1 MMKFLLSKHSRSIFI
16 FALLSLF
23 MCMAAGKVYAEER
36 NPVVKIDNTSYTSS
50 GTEVTLRLWMFNWK
64 YAVPNTKKYNA
75 RFTGDVSLYI
85 DDKEVGKLN
94 SMWGLISG
102 SSYTFFKDE
111 PGIVGKSSDINL
123 DGTNV
128 GTAQF
133 QDLKSVQTCPYN
145 NNTTENSWYTVD
157 LKLSF
162 NKSFSYYGHKI
173 TVKGKWQD
181 QSSGS
186 VVEKNVTL
194 ANDINGFVR
203 PINLK
208 VQPSGDNMVFSWKQ
222 QGYNNNASTLGKW
235 IVYKREDGNNVK
247 LGEVAANEH
256 SLSIEKKQY
265 SCSNGYIM
273 TFLPNVCE
281 GEETVCG
288 LTTSLAATGHQINDD
303 DICQMCGHSFFRYH
317 TSDGNIVDISGKDFG
332 ANVVSHEVVDGE
344 CVIEFDAPITKIP
357 QYAFKTTKLVGEL
370 RIPNTVTS
378 IQDYAFNLCTGLTGN
393 LVIPNS
399 VTEIGNNAFY
409 KCTGFNGTLT
419 LSSNLKTIGDNAFY
433 ECSGFTGSLTLPN
446 SVTTIG
452 RSAFIF
458 CNSFTNLELPK
469 ALSAIPYQAFR
480 NCSGLS
486 GNLVIPD
493 GVTEIGEYA
502 FYGCPGFKG
511 TLKLSSNLK
520 TIGKYAF
527 YSCSGFTKIEFP
539 ETMSLNVIPEWTF
552 WGCTSLSG
560 NLVIP
565 NSVTKIGDN
574 AFYNCKGFNGTLT
587 LSNNLKVIGENAF
600 EQCSGFT
607 GALTLPNSL
616 TTIESMTFM
625 GCSGFTGNLT
635 IPNSVTTIGSYAFN
649 NCSGFTG
656 DLIIPNS
663 VTKIGNEA
671 FSDCSGFTG
680 NLTISNSVTT
690 IGNYT
695 FFRCS
700 GFTGDLI
707 IPNSVTTIG
716 IEAFSYCSEFKGNLT
731 IPNSV
736 TTIEERAFLGCSG
749 FTGNLTI
756 PNSVTTIGPSAFL
769 GCSGFTGNLTISN
782 SVTTIGKQAFYECY
796 GFTGDLTIP
805 NSVTTIENSTFEN
818 CFGFKGKL
826 TIPNSV
832 TTIGNSAFGGCF
844 GFTGKLTI
852 PNSVTTIGN
861 SAFGGCSGFTG
872 KLTIPN
878 SVTTI
883 GYSAFGGCSGFTGD
897 LIIPN
902 SVTTI
907 GNLAF
912 RGCSGFTGDLSL
924 PKSLEIVGSLSFTNC
939 KKIKTIKFQS
949 LPKVLDGSLDN
960 YINYKAI
967 FSLSDDSYISDKAS
981 GTVNAISYTRVMTSN
996 WGTLVLPYPLKLTG
1010 NEPYRLYSID
1020 NMTGEELVLKQ
1031 LEGVVAAG
1039 TPCVVKRN
1047 GSEAELTF
1055 GNNKA
1060 KLNMAI
1066 NDQLMDG
1073 MNFSGTYW
1081 TKDVTNGYIIAKDCF
1096 WSVAELNKSD
1106 LVKGVKVKPFRA
1118 WLDGT
1123 SPNGASQLSICVSDT
1138 ATGIGAAGT
1147 IDVLNDTA
1155 TEYYDLSGKRLDEP
1169 QKGVNIVRM
1178 KSGKT
1183 MKIIIK

>member
-23 MCMAAGKVYAEER
+23 MCMAAGKASAAGL
-36 NPVVKIDNTSYTSS
+36 NPVVKIDKTSYTSS

-64 YAVPNTKKYNA
+64 YAAFSPKQYNA
-75 RFTGDVSLYI
+75 RFTGDVYLYI

-94 SMWGLISG
+94 SMWILISG

-111 PGIVGKSSDINL
+111 PGAVGKSSDINL

-133 QDLKSVQTCPYN
+133 QDFKSEQTYPYN
-145 NNTTENSWYTVD
+145 SNTKENSWSTVD

-186 VVEKNVTL
+186 VVTKDVTL
-194 ANDINGFVR
+194 DNTINGFVR
-203 PINLK
+203 PVNLSA
-208 VQPSGDNMVFSWKQ
+208 QPSGDKTVFSWEQ
-222 QGYNNNASTLGKW
+222 EGYNNNASTLGKW
-235 IVYKREDGNNVK
+235 IVYKREGDNNVK

-273 TFLPNVCE
+273 TFLPNACE

-288 LTTSLAATGHQINDD
+288 LTTSLAATGHKPNAD

-317 TSDGNIVDISGKDFG
+317 TSDGNMVDISGKDFG
-332 ANVVSHEVVDGE
+332 AKVVAHEVVDGE
-344 CVIEFDAPITKIP
+344 CVIEFDAPITQIP
-357 QYAFKTTKLVGEL
+357 RAAFQRKKLAGKL

-399 VTEIGNNAFY
+399 VTEIGSNAF
-409 KCTGFNGTLT
+409 N
-419 LSSNLKTIGDNAFY
+419 
-433 ECSGFTGSLTLPN
+433 E
-446 SVTTIG
+446 
-452 RSAFIF
+452 
-458 CNSFTNLELPK
+458 
-469 ALSAIPYQAFR
+469 
-480 NCSGLS
+480 
-486 GNLVIPD
+486 
-493 GVTEIGEYA
+493 
-502 FYGCPGFKG
+502 
-511 TLKLSSNLK
+511 
-520 TIGKYAF
+520 
-527 YSCSGFTKIEFP
+527 
-539 ETMSLNVIPEWTF
+539 
-552 WGCTSLSG
+552 
-560 NLVIP
+560 
-565 NSVTKIGDN
+565 
-574 AFYNCKGFNGTLT
+574 CKGFNGTLT
-587 LSNNLKVIGENAF
+587 LSNNLKVIGESAF

-607 GALTLPNSL
+607 GALILPNSL
-616 TTIESMTFM
+616 TTIESVTFM

-635 IPNSVTTIGSYAFN
+635 IPNSVTIIGSYAFRG
-649 NCSGFTG
+649 CSGFTG

-663 VTKIGNEA
+663 VTKIGNDA
-671 FSDCSGFTG
+671 FSDCSGFNG
-680 NLTISNSVTT
+680 NLTIPNSVTT
-690 IGNYT
+690 IGHYAFGN
-695 FFRCS
+695 CS

-716 IEAFSYCSEFKGNLT
+716 IEAFSYCYGFKGKLTIPNSVTTIKERAFLGCSGFTGDLIIPNSVTTIGTSAFFKCTGFKGNLT

-736 TTIEERAFLGCSG
+736 TTIGE
-749 FTGNLTI
+749 
-756 PNSVTTIGPSAFL
+756 
-769 GCSGFTGNLTISN
+769 
-782 SVTTIGKQAFYECY
+782 QAFYECY

-818 CFGFKGKL
+818 CYGFK
-826 TIPNSV
+826 
-832 TTIGNSAFGGCF
+832 
-844 GFTGKLTI
+844 
-852 PNSVTTIGN
+852 
-861 SAFGGCSGFTG
+861 G

-883 GYSAFGGCSGFTGD
+883 GYSAFRGCSGFTGD

-960 YINYKAI
+960 YRNYKAI
-967 FSLSDDSYISDKAS
+967 FSLSDDSYISDQAT
-981 GTVNAISYTRVMTSN
+981 GTVDAISYTRKMSNN
-996 WGTLVLPYPLKLTG
+996 WGTLMLPYPLKLTG
-1010 NEPYRLYSID
+1010 SEPYRLYNIETVSD
-1020 NMTGEELVLKQ
+1020 DELVLKQ
-1031 LEGVVAAG
+1031 LDGEGGAG
-1039 TPCVVKRN
+1039 IPYVVKRK

-1055 GNNKA
+1055 GNNYA
-1060 KLNMAI
+1060 MLNIAYTIDKPVGNMY
-1066 NDQLMDG
+1066 
-1073 MNFSGTYW
+1073 FCGTFW
-1081 TKDVTNGYIIAKDCF
+1081 TKDVDNGYIIAKDCF
-1096 WSVAELNKSD
+1096 WNVEKL
-1106 LVKGVKVKPFRA
+1106 KGVDSVTAVKVGPFRA

-1123 SPNGASQLSICVSDT
+1123 SANAPAQLSMRIDDNT
-1138 ATGIGAAGT
+1138 TGINAAEVL
-1147 IDVLNDTA
+1147 DALNDA
-1155 TEYYDLSGKRLDEP
+1155 EAEYYDLSGKRLDEP

-1183 MKIIIK
+1183 KKIIIK

>member
-23 MCMAAGKVYAEER
+23 MCMAAGKASAAGL

-50 GTEVTLRLWMFNWK
+50 GTEVTLKLWMFNWK
-64 YAVPNTKKYNA
+64 YAAFSPKQYNA
-75 RFTGDVSLYI
+75 RFTGDVYLYI
-85 DDKEVGKLN
+85 DDKEVANLN
-94 SMWGLISG
+94 EMWLLISG

-111 PGIVGKSSDINL
+111 PGIVGKSSGINL

-128 GTAQF
+128 GTAQL
-133 QDLKSVQTCPYN
+133 QDFKSGQTYPYN
-145 NNTTENSWYTVD
+145 SNTTDKSWSTVD

-181 QSSGS
+181 QSSG
-186 VVEKNVTL
+186 TL
-194 ANDINGFVR
+194 VAKDVALDNDINGFVR
-203 PINLK
+203 PVNLSA
-208 VQPSGDNMVFSWKQ
+208 QPSGDNMVFSWKQ

-288 LTTSLAATGHQINDD
+288 LTTTIAATGHQLKD
-303 DICQMCGHSFFRYH
+303 DICQMCRHSFFRYH
-317 TSDGNIVDISGKDFG
+317 TSDGNKVDISRRDFG

-511 TLKLSSNLK
+511 ALKLSSNLK

-756 PNSVTTIGPSAFL
+756 
-769 GCSGFTGNLTISN
+769 SN

-805 NSVTTIENSTFEN
+805 KSVTTIENSTFEN
-818 CFGFKGKL
+818 CFGFK
-826 TIPNSV
+826 
-832 TTIGNSAFGGCF
+832 
-844 GFTGKLTI
+844 GKLTI

-924 PKSLEIVGSLSFTNC
+924 PKSLEFVGSLSFTNC

-967 FSLSDDSYISDKAS
+967 FSLSDDSYISPEAT
-981 GTVNAISYTRVMTSN
+981 GTVNAISYTRKMSSN
-996 WGTLVLPYPLKLTG
+996 WGTLVLPYPLTLTG
-1010 NEPYRLYSID
+1010 NKPYRLYSIV
-1020 NMTGEELVLKQ
+1020 NMTGDELVLKQ
-1031 LEGVVAAG
+1031 LNGEVAAG
-1039 TPCVVKRN
+1039 TPCIVRRN

-1055 GNNKA
+1055 GANKA
-1060 KLNMAI
+1060 ALKMAI
-1066 NDQLMDG
+1066 DDQPMDG
-1073 MNFSGTYW
+1073 MKFCGTYC

-1096 WSVAELNKSD
+1096 WNVEKL
-1106 LVKGVKVKPFRA
+1106 KGVGSVTAVKVGPFRA

-1123 SPNGASQLSICVSDT
+1123 SANAPAQLSMRIDDST
-1138 ATGIGAAGT
+1138 TGINAAEAL
-1147 IDVLNDTA
+1147 DALNDA
-1155 TEYYDLSGKRLDEP
+1155 EAEYYDLSGKRLDEP

-1183 MKIIIK
+1183 KKIIIK

>member
-23 MCMAAGKVYAEER
+23 MCMAAGKASAAGL
-36 NPVVKIDNTSYTSS
+36 NPVVKIDKTSYTSS
-50 GTEVTLRLWMFNWK
+50 GTEVTLKLWMFNWK
-64 YAVPNTKKYNA
+64 YAAFSPKQYNA
-75 RFTGDVSLYI
+75 RFTGDVYLYI
-85 DDKEVGKLN
+85 DDKEVANLN
-94 SMWGLISG
+94 EMWLLISG

-111 PGIVGKSSDINL
+111 PGIVGKSSGINL

-133 QDLKSVQTCPYN
+133 QDFKSGQTYPYN
-145 NNTTENSWYTVD
+145 SNTTDKSWSTVD

-181 QSSGS
+181 QSSG
-186 VVEKNVTL
+186 TL
-194 ANDINGFVR
+194 VAKDVALDNDINGFVR
-203 PINLK
+203 PVNLSA
-208 VQPSGDNMVFSWKQ
+208 QPSGDNIVFSWEQ
-222 QGYNNNASTLGKW
+222 EGYNNNASTNGKW
-235 IVYKREDGNNVK
+235 VVYKREGNNNVK

-288 LTTSLAATGHQINDD
+288 LTTTIAATGHQLKD
-303 DICQMCGHSFFRYH
+303 DICQICGHSFFRYH
-317 TSDGNIVDISGKDFG
+317 TSDGNKVDISRRDFG

-502 FYGCPGFKG
+502 FYGCPGFNG

-616 TTIESMTFM
+616 TTIESVTFM

-680 NLTISNSVTT
+680 NLTIPNSVTI

-695 FFRCS
+695 FSGCS

-736 TTIEERAFLGCSG
+736 TTIKERAFLGCSG

-756 PNSVTTIGPSAFL
+756 PNSVTTIGPSAFF
-769 GCSGFTGNLTISN
+769 GCSGFKGNLTISN
-782 SVTTIGKQAFYECY
+782 SVTTIGKQAFYQCY

-832 TTIGNSAFGGCF
+832 TTIGNSAFGGCY

-872 KLTIPN
+872 
-878 SVTTI
+878 
-883 GYSAFGGCSGFTGD
+883 D

-912 RGCSGFTGDLSL
+912 SGCSRFTGDLSL

-960 YINYKAI
+960 YRNYKAI
-967 FSLSDDSYISDKAS
+967 FSLSDDSYISPEAT
-981 GTVNAISYTRVMTSN
+981 GTVNAISYTRKMSSD
-996 WGTLVLPYPLKLTG
+996 WGTLILPYPLKLTG
-1010 NEPYRLYSID
+1010 SEPYRLYNIETVTD
-1020 NMTGEELVLKQ
+1020 DELVLKQ
-1031 LEGVVAAG
+1031 LDGEVAAG
-1039 TPCVVKRN
+1039 TPCVVKRK

-1055 GNNKA
+1055 GNDDA
-1060 KLNMAI
+1060 ELNMAI
-1066 NDQLMDG
+1066 NDQHVDG
-1073 MNFSGTYW
+1073 MKFSGTYW
-1081 TKDVTNGYIIAKDCF
+1081 TNDVTNGYIIAKDCF
-1096 WSVAELNKSD
+1096 WNVEKL
-1106 LVKGVKVKPFRA
+1106 KGVDSVTAVKVGPFRA

-1123 SPNGASQLSICVSDT
+1123 SANAPAQLSMRIDGST
-1138 ATGIGAAGT
+1138 TGIDA
-1147 IDVLNDTA
+1147 IDAINDA
-1155 TEYYDLSGKRLDEP
+1155 EAEYYDLSGKRLDEL
-1169 QKGVNIVRM
+1169 QRGVNIVRM

-1183 MKIIIK
+1183 KKIIIK